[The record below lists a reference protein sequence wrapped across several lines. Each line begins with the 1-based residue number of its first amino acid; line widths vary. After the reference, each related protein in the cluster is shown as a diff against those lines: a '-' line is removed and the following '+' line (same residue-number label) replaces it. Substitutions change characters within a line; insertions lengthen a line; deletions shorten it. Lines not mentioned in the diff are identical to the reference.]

1 MKTQKSLCLIFSCF
15 VFITAC
21 DAFNK
26 GNSEPI
32 PAEPWWAS
40 LEPDVVIENDEFYL
54 KSCDSVTRVINN
66 NGNKTARVILQI
78 PFRLLTSCPNQLE
91 NNSTLQFDGTY
102 LTLTLCR
109 TAIGAGGCAEER
121 YRTRDFEHWQEYIG
135 ITWLNGEEYQAWRVL
150 GSKSSKADEISK
162 VIKSKN

>member
-1 MKTQKSLCLIFSCF
+1 MKTPKLLFLIFSCF
-15 VFITAC
+15 VFITGC
-21 DAFNK
+21 DAAKK
-26 GNSEPI
+26 GNSEPS

-40 LEPDVVIENDEFYL
+40 LEPDVVIDNDKFYL
-54 KSCDSVTRVINN
+54 NGCDSVTRVINN
-66 NGNKTARVILQI
+66 KGDNAAHVILQI
-78 PFRLLTSCPNQLE
+78 PFRLLTPCPNQSE

-102 LTLTLCR
+102 LTLALCR
-109 TAIGAGGCAEER
+109 TTVGAGGCAKER

-135 ITWLNGEEYQAWRVL
+135 TTWLNGEEYQAWRGL